1 MSETDRSAAPQSD
14 APGDTPAELNISTEK
29 VCFIIVK
36 AREFDVKVEP
46 VEPDPG
52 SNPADD
58 GQGEILEDYPD
69 DPTQAEL
76 REAIDDLND
85 DETVDLVALAW
96 IGRGD
101 FDRGDLEEARALAR
115 ERHRRRAS
123 QYLTGMP
130 TLGDLLEEG
139 LDALGHSCEE
149 FEINRL

>member
-1 MSETDRSAAPQSD
+1 MGSSSPESES
-14 APGDTPAELNISTEK
+14 PAELNISTEK
-29 VCFIIVK
+29 VCFIIIK
-36 AREFDVKVEP
+36 AREFDVKVDP
-46 VEPDPG
+46 VEPDPA

-58 GQGEILEDYPD
+58 GQSEILEDYPD

-76 REAIDDLND
+76 REAIDDLNE
-85 DETVDLVALAW
+85 DETADLVALAW

-115 ERHRRRAS
+115 ERHRRRAGD
-123 QYLTGMP
+123 YLVGMP

>member
-1 MSETDRSAAPQSD
+1 MPS
-14 APGDTPAELNISTEK
+14 ELNIRTEK
-29 VCFIIVK
+29 VCFIIIK

-46 VEPDPG
+46 VEPDPA

-58 GQGEILEDYPD
+58 GQSEILEDYPD

-101 FDRGDLEEARALAR
+101 FDRGDLEEARALAQ
-115 ERHRRRAS
+115 ERHRRRAGE
-123 QYLTGMP
+123 YLIGMP

-149 FEINRL
+149 FEMNRL